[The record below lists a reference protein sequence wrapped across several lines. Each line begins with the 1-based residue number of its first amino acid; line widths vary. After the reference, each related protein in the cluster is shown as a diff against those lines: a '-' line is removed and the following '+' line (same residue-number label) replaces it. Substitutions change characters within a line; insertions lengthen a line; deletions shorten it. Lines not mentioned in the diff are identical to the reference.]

1 MALTCSLMQ
10 RIKPGVILPRHALLI
25 RILEQLFHHIDMSCL
40 RGDEQ
45 RRLSQLVHH
54 GGADRSD
61 LGVKVGAHGG
71 SDHLLIDPGDDLPYC
86 GRSPASRTS
95 SCRTGRSACR
105 NSRGRGP
112 EPPRRPKGKGR
123 ETETVTMTATLKTT
137 ATVEMTVT
145 EKVTVTETV
154 TDWRRAADPDYL
166 LVEL

>member
-25 RILEQLFHHIDMSCL
+25 RILEQLFHHIDMPCL

-45 RRLSQLVHH
+45 RRLSELVHH

-95 SCRTGRSACR
+95 SSLTPGPTACR
-105 NSRGRGP
+105 NSTGRAP
-112 EPPRRPKGKGR
+112 APFWR
-123 ETETVTMTATLKTT
+123 T
-137 ATVEMTVT
+137 ATV
-145 EKVTVTETV
+145 
-154 TDWRRAADPDYL
+154 TDRVPVPSPNPSRHL
-166 LVEL
+166 HFMHVM